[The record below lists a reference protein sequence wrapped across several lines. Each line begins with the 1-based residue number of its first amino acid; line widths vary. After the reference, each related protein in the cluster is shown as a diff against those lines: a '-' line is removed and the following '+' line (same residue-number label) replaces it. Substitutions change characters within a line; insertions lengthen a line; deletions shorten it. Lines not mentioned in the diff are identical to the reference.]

1 MSKPPSLTPEQQVQV
16 LTALRSLRL
25 SAHDRFLL
33 DLASALAR
41 CPQPVDDL
49 AVKIQI
55 RQLLGAT
62 PFKNIVRMEAAHVD
76 G

>member
-1 MSKPPSLTPEQQVQV
+1 MSKPLPSLTPEQQVQV

-33 DLASALAR
+33 DLTSALAR

-49 AVKIQI
+49 SVRVHI
-55 RQLLGAT
+55 RQILGVM
-62 PFKNIVRMEAAHVD
+62 VRDTVRVAAD
-76 G
+76 